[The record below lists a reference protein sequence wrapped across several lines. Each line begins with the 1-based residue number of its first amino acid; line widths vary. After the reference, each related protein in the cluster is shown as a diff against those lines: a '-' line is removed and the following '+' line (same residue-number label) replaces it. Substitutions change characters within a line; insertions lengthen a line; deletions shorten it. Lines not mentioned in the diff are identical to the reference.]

1 VKAIIR
7 LARKMLDGVKF
18 NRYMLRVWI
27 LFQIKMKGTIS
38 YRRVHIINRFFCSYG
53 RLDSLE

>member
-1 VKAIIR
+1 MKAIIR

-27 LFQIKMKGTIS
+27 LFQIRMKGTIS
-38 YRRVHIINRFFCSYG
+38 YRRRIFGYLY
-53 RLDSLE
+53 LDIGA